1 MPDYDNRNRFTLFR
15 NNKKREGKRD
25 ADFNG
30 TFTDADGREYWINA
44 WSQTPKNGGEKFLS
58 GDVRP
63 KVNDVPKNAGVLRQA
78 AQAANNLDDEM
89 PF

>member
-1 MPDYDNRNRFTLFR
+1 MAEYDNKNTFTLFR
-15 NNKKREGKRD
+15 NNRKENEKH

-44 WSQTPKNGGEKFLS
+44 WSKTPKNGGEKFLS
-58 GDVRP
+58 GNVRLKEQKAAP
-63 KVNDVPKNAGVLRQA
+63 PPRKETVNA
-78 AQAANNLDDEM
+78 LDDEM